1 MQTNTNPEIN
11 ENPEPSPEPSP
22 EPNQNPEV
30 NTESEI
36 AIRAPDPVIRERLI
50 DGPDNY
56 NNIFTNDAYSNYNYN
71 YSYNN
76 YYVNNLAPE
85 DLDAE
90 FNRILQ
96 ESKTEFEFLQE
107 QKVKEIIVVEK
118 NKIIEQYRNIKQ
130 KLQKIQNY
138 DTVNAD
144 TYSTIITIIEMYEMQ
159 YIDTYSLDEISYANI
174 FNLVKT
180 IRLTKEEYELLEM
193 LIIH

>member
-1 MQTNTNPEIN
+1 MQTNTNSDENLEIN
-11 ENPEPSPEPSP
+11 ENA
-22 EPNQNPEV
+22 EPNPEL
-30 NTESEI
+30 NAESEI

-56 NNIFTNDAYSNYNYN
+56 NNDAYSNYNYN

-90 FNRILQ
+90 FKKILE
-96 ESKTEFEFLQE
+96 ESKEEFDFLQE

-118 NKIIEQYRNIKQ
+118 NKMIEKYRIIKQ

-138 DTVNAD
+138 DTVNTD

-180 IRLTKEEYELLEM
+180 IRLTKEEYELLEI
-193 LIIH
+193 LIIR

>member
-1 MQTNTNPEIN
+1 MQTNTNSDENLEIN
-11 ENPEPSPEPSP
+11 ENAEP
-22 EPNQNPEV
+22 NPEV
-30 NTESEI
+30 NAESEI

-50 DGPDNY
+50 DGPDIY
-56 NNIFTNDAYSNYNYN
+56 NNDEFTNYN

-96 ESKTEFEFLQE
+96 ESKTEFDFLQE
-107 QKVKEIIVVEK
+107 QKVKELIVVEK

-159 YIDTYSLDEISYANI
+159 YIDTYSLDETSYANI
-174 FNLVKT
+174 FKLIKT

>member
-1 MQTNTNPEIN
+1 MQTNTNPEPDADDN
-11 ENPEPSPEPSP
+11 SD
-22 EPNQNPEV
+22 QNPEV
-30 NTESEI
+30 NENSEVSVESEI

-50 DGPDNY
+50 DGPDY
-56 NNIFTNDAYSNYNYN
+56 TNDEFTNYNYN
-71 YSYNN
+71 YNYNNN

-90 FNRILQ
+90 FQKILQ
-96 ESKTEFEFLQE
+96 ESKEEFDFLQE

-118 NKIIEQYRNIKQ
+118 NKMIEKYHIIKQ

-159 YIDTYSLDEISYANI
+159 YIETFSLDETSYANI

-180 IRLTKEEYELLEM
+180 IRLTKEEYELLNA
-193 LIIH
+193 LIIC

>member
-1 MQTNTNPEIN
+1 MQTNTNSDPDADDN
-11 ENPEPSPEPSP
+11 SD
-22 EPNQNPEV
+22 QNPEV
-30 NTESEI
+30 NENSESSPEVSAESEI

-50 DGPDNY
+50 DGPDY
-56 NNIFTNDAYSNYNYN
+56 TNDEFTNYNYN
-71 YSYNN
+71 YNNN

-90 FNRILQ
+90 FKKILQ
-96 ESKTEFEFLQE
+96 ESKEEFDFLQE
-107 QKVKEIIVVEK
+107 QKVKELIVFEK
-118 NKIIEQYRNIKQ
+118 NKMIEKYHIIKQ

-159 YIDTYSLDEISYANI
+159 YIETFSLDETSYANI

-180 IRLTKEEYELLEM
+180 IRLTKEEYELLNA
-193 LIIH
+193 LIIC